1 MALGDGVRK
10 FLSGNLDNRVADMEG
25 KTDAQVS
32 KVRSNG
38 GDGDVEDTKNLL
50 SSLDSLEGLG
60 KQIEDL
66 SNTITPLLS
75 RSKSGIQRL
84 IDGLVERGFIE
95 KKNNKK
101 RAINILNNS
110 IKKEEKD
117 LINLPLLGTIAAG
130 NPIEAIENTEDKI
143 QIPLN
148 LISPNK
154 KNYVLKIEGD
164 SMINKGIVDG
174 DKAIIEYC
182 NDANNGDIVVALI
195 NENEV
200 TLKKLKKDKEKIY
213 LIPENDNYKIQS
225 FNPDEVS
232 IQGKLKGII
241 RSY

>member
-1 MALGDGVRK
+1 MYHFCSYNIYMLTK
-10 FLSGNLDNRVADMEG
+10 QQNKLFNFLKNRIK
-25 KTDAQVS
+25 KTNVS
-32 KVRSNG
+32 PSFEEMKIAM
-38 GDGDVEDTKNLL
+38 
-50 SSLDSLEGLG
+50 GL
-60 KQIEDL
+60 K
-66 SNTITPLLS
+66 
-75 RSKSGIQRL
+75 SKSGIQRL

-117 LINLPLLGTIAAG
+117 LKNLPLLGTIAAG

>member
-1 MALGDGVRK
+1 MGIIIQGTQDVIKAVDG
-10 FLSGNLDNRVADMEG
+10 
-25 KTDAQVS
+25 
-32 KVRSNG
+32 
-38 GDGDVEDTKNLL
+38 
-50 SSLDSLEGLG
+50 SL
-60 KQIEDL
+60 
-66 SNTITPLLS
+66 T
-75 RSKSGIQRL
+75 
-84 IDGLVERGFIE
+84 V
-95 KKNNKK
+95 
-101 RAINILNNS
+101 
-110 IKKEEKD
+110 
-117 LINLPLLGTIAAG
+117 
-130 NPIEAIENTEDKI
+130 
-143 QIPLN
+143 
-148 LISPNK
+148 
-154 KNYVLKIEGD
+154 EGD

>member
-1 MALGDGVRK
+1 MYHFCSYNIYMLTK
-10 FLSGNLDNRVADMEG
+10 QQNKLFNFLKNRIK
-25 KTDAQVS
+25 KTNVS
-32 KVRSNG
+32 PSFEEMKIAM
-38 GDGDVEDTKNLL
+38 
-50 SSLDSLEGLG
+50 GL
-60 KQIEDL
+60 K
-66 SNTITPLLS
+66 
-75 RSKSGIQRL
+75 SKSGIQRL

-101 RAINILNNS
+101 REINILNNS